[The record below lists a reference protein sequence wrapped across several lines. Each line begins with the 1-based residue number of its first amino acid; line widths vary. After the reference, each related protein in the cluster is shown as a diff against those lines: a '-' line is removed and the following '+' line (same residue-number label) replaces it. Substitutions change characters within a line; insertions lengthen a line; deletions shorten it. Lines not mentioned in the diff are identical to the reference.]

1 MRDAAVQI
9 LTQEL
14 EHAEENDPTANG
26 SFLASLLN
34 LEAVEA
40 LPVIRSALE
49 RNLVDEA
56 VAGDWEEVLHAL
68 GQEADPDDPLLKKP
82 SFRPS
87 WPLGLL
93 ERGYLAPSSRP
104 SRPARSTAAPPAP
117 KKPGKAKQK
126 QKRKAAQASRKAN
139 RAKKKRK

>member
-14 EHAEENDPTANG
+14 EHAEENDPTVNG
-26 SFLASLLN
+26 SFLADLLD
-34 LEAVEA
+34 LKAVES

-49 RNLVDEA
+49 RNLIDES
-56 VAGDWEEVLHAL
+56 VAGDWEEVLHEL

-82 SFRPS
+82 SFQPS
-87 WPLGLL
+87 WPLAFL
-93 ERGYLAPSSRP
+93 EPGYRAPQP
-104 SRPARSTAAPPAP
+104 QPARPARSPAPPTP
-117 KKPGKAKQK
+117 KKDGKAKQK
-126 QKRKAAQASRKAN
+126 QKRKAAEASRKAN